1 MNERK
6 IFYRETYLNRIL
18 AFKNKQI
25 IKVIVGQRRVGKSY
39 ILLQLIKKI
48 TQQEKTANIIFLDK
62 ENFEFDFIK
71 NYIQLTEFINSKIII
86 NKKNYIFIDEIQDIE
101 HFEKTL
107 RHFYSKQNID
117 IYCSGSNAN
126 MLSGELATFLSGRY
140 VEFKIFSL
148 SYLEFLQFHG
158 FENTNEALRKYMLYG
173 GLPFLTNLPDNE
185 TVITDYLKNIFS
197 TIIYKD
203 IVSRYSI
210 RNTFFLENLV
220 KYLAQNT
227 GNIISAKKISDY
239 LKSQKQSI
247 SHQVV
252 LNYLSNLQE
261 AFLIF
266 KVRRKDIIG
275 KRIFELNEKYY
286 FEDWGIKNTIVG
298 FKQQLIN
305 QVIENIIYIHL
316 KICAYEITV
325 GKFNEYEIDF
335 VAEKNGET
343 VYIQAAYVIT
353 DDKVIE
359 REFGNLLKIDDN
371 WQKIVVSMDEF
382 TLKNYKGI
390 KHLNLKEFLT
400 DFK

>member
-1 MNERK
+1 
-6 IFYRETYLNRIL
+6 
-18 AFKNKQI
+18 
-25 IKVIVGQRRVGKSY
+25 
-39 ILLQLIKKI
+39 
-48 TQQEKTANIIFLDK
+48 
-62 ENFEFDFIK
+62 
-71 NYIQLTEFINSKIII
+71 
-86 NKKNYIFIDEIQDIE
+86 
-101 HFEKTL
+101 
-107 RHFYSKQNID
+107 
-117 IYCSGSNAN
+117 
-126 MLSGELATFLSGRY
+126 
-140 VEFKIFSL
+140 
-148 SYLEFLQFHG
+148 
-158 FENTNEALRKYMLYG
+158 
-173 GLPFLTNLPDNE
+173 
-185 TVITDYLKNIFS
+185 
-197 TIIYKD
+197 
-203 IVSRYSI
+203 
-210 RNTFFLENLV
+210 ENLV

-266 KVRRKDIIG
+266 KVKRKDIIG

-286 FEDWGIKNTIVG
+286 FEDWGIKNAIVG

-343 VYIQAAYVIT
+343 VYIQAAYIIT
-353 DDKVIE
+353 DDKVKE

-371 WQKIVVSMDEF
+371 WQKIVVSTDEF

-400 DFK
+400 NFK